1 MAESAKDIPIGGDAR
16 GHDNRLRPDMVSFRV
31 LVLRFVRRYFTD
43 YGLSP
48 SQGEI
53 TRALDVSRSRVREA
67 IRSLTDD
74 GLLLR
79 VPGERGLRLPDER
92 DAALRT
98 LRELGYQVEEGRVT
112 DPLVR
117 PLSALHQHPELDYP
131 DS

>member
-1 MAESAKDIPIGGDAR
+1 MA
-16 GHDNRLRPDMVSFRV
+16 SFRV

-98 LRELGYQVEEGRVT
+98 LRELGYQVEDGT
-112 DPLVR
+112 VR